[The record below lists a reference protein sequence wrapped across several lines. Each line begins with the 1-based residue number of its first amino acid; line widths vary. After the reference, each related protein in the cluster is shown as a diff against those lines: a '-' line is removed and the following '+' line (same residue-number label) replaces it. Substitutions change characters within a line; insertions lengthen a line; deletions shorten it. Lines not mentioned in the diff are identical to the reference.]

1 MPVRNTKGLI
11 IAICCVFVFPI
22 VFAYIFLEKL
32 DRPTLS
38 IRTCLPYYGP
48 KKPYTRTYKDKNITD
63 TLYHSIPSFSLI
75 NHLGDTVTQA
85 HLDGKVTIAD
95 FFFTT
100 CKSIC
105 IPMTDNMLVLQDHFH
120 KDKAHLQLM
129 SFTVDPE
136 TDTIGQLFKYAQQK
150 GVNSLQWL
158 LITGDKVSLY
168 KLARLGFLI
177 SAEQVGDGGPEDFIH
192 DNHLVL
198 IDRERHIRG
207 YYDGT
212 SKEATTQLIKDA
224 EKLLV
229 SYTIPLKEEFQQ

>member
-1 MPVRNTKGLI
+1 MSKRNTKGFI
-11 IAICCVFVFPI
+11 IAICCVIIFPV
-22 VFAYIFLEKL
+22 VFAYIFLERL
-32 DRPTLS
+32 ERPTLS

-48 KKPYTRTYKDKNITD
+48 KKPFVRTYKDKKIED
-63 TLYHSIPSFSLI
+63 TLYHSIPAFSLI
-75 NHLGDTVTQA
+75 SHLGDTVTQA
-85 HLDGKVTIAD
+85 HLDGKVTIVD

-105 IPMTDNMLVLQDHFH
+105 VPMTDNMLVLQEHFY
-120 KDKAHLQLM
+120 KDKAHIQLM

-136 TDTIGQLFKYAQQK
+136 TDSVAQLFRYAQDK

-158 LITGDKVSLY
+158 LITGNKVSLY
-168 KLARLGFLI
+168 QLARLGFFI
-177 SAEQVGDGGPEDFIH
+177 SAEQTGDGGPDDFIH
-192 DNHLVL
+192 DNHFVL

-212 SKEATTQLIKDA
+212 STAATEQLIKDA

-229 SYTIPLKEEFQQ
+229 SYTIPLKEEFQ